1 MRRKQI
7 IDTAIVYGLIQALGP
22 FAELNSRLPLRCV
35 QAFLQIGLKEGES
48 VAYYAAQLGVSPNTM
63 SRNLLDISPRN
74 RYLKDGYGLVQSR
87 RKRNDMRT
95 VEYFL
100 SDKGR
105 ALLSSTLKQ
114 IRPAA

>member
-1 MRRKQI
+1 MSRRK
-7 IDTAIVYGLIQALGP
+7 IDAAIVHSLIQALEP

-35 QAFLQIGLKEGES
+35 QAFLQIGFEEGKS
-48 VAYYAAQLGVSPNTM
+48 VAYYAEQLGVSPNTM

-74 RYLKDGYGLVQSR
+74 RYLKDGYGLVESR
-87 RKRNDMRT
+87 RKRADMRT
-95 VEYFL
+95 VEYYL